1 MWYTSWQWK
10 KNLEG
15 KDELLKN
22 SQRCK
27 IWKLQKDADQVFFHL
42 SNSKVIALNPICI
55 NSKTINTSIADINK
69 MYMENTLARVNF
81 VYNNNN
87 KININRKITS
97 RNKEVMEQYGLMKKK
112 VRNHLYVY
120 SRAHVW
126 IRGLYYGKIGSRL
139 QIAFLFILSKF
150 PSPPPPSHPRLFD
163 FT

>member
-27 IWKLQKDADQVFFHL
+27 IWKLQKDADQVFFQY
-42 SNSKVIALNPICI
+42 PICI

-81 VYNNNN
+81 VYNNNNNN